1 MALDVKELRALATA
15 AIASNV
21 PRSKRNEQHRAE
33 LQAELAA
40 HLGFDEACDPQTILA
55 VLDRLE
61 RAEAVCAA
69 AGVFMDTRC
78 LRLEGGAF
86 QKAINT
92 ADDAESKLYASV
104 DRWREEVQP

>member
-1 MALDVKELRALATA
+1 MTLDVKALLEELRHTCTRNGAEPDAPCLV
-15 AIASNV
+15 SNV
-21 PRSKRNEQHRAE
+21 EMR
-33 LQAELAA
+33 
-40 HLGFDEACDPQTILA
+40 A
-55 VLDRLE
+55 VLDLLD